1 MFSQECIEQVKT
13 KNQSSTYFLL
23 NDTKKKISLT
33 HYVIKSGIFIQIS
46 FSGPCETE
54 ECMYIFFCLHKL
66 EIRNCSCAL

>member
-13 KNQSSTYFLL
+13 KGNLQHIFCSMTP
-23 NDTKKKISLT
+23 KKISLT